1 MTNLLVTLLD
11 KANVEVDTLGDS
23 SGTIS
28 EL

>member
-11 KANVEVDTLGDS
+11 KVDVPMETLGDS
-23 SGTIS
+23 TGAIA